1 MALQE
6 RNNLIII
13 CARENEE
20 GARYF
25 TVSNFSDKC
34 LAIAFWTRPSK
45 RAKRTWF

>member
-6 RNNLIII
+6 RNKLII

-25 TVSNFSDKC
+25 TISDFSDKC
-34 LAIAFWTRPSK
+34 LAIAFWPRSPK
-45 RAKRTWF
+45 RAKRTWL